1 MDINKEIE
9 KIIEYQNSTL
19 PQSSRK
25 TREALEEII
34 NQVKNDEET
43 MLQHWLKEMLRLPEI
58 LAV

>member
-9 KIIEYQNSTL
+9 KIIKYQNSTL